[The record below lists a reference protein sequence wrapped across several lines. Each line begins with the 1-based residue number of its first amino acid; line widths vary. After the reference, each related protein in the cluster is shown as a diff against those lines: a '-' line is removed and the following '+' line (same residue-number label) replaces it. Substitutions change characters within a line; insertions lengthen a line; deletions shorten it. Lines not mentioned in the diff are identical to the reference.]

1 MTPAKRKTAASAV
14 LKTIGIALKMLRW
27 GVIIICAAAA
37 VYLVLWNLA
46 VATALD

>member
-1 MTPAKRKTAASAV
+1 MTTTKRKAATSVV

-46 VATALD
+46 VTALD